1 MMFDANGLLIFFVNV
16 YRSYEFWVPEGS
28 YKNHEIGCI
37 ITEETSVAY
46 SLSKKSYRN
55 PTFAISDVG
64 CLLVSGDLDREA
76 RETFDLRLTGKRMS
90 GGTPSTADIVVRLL
104 DVNDNAPQF
113 RNHHRVRKLSAD
125 EIGLKGFEG
134 ELTVPVYEA
143 TLSEAGTVGTMVT
156 RIVAE
161 DPDGPD
167 DGNSEVKYSLFG
179 PGSELFTVDQTTGVV
194 ALKTPLHGGIY
205 NVTVVASDSG
215 FIRKDNAALL
225 VVSVA
230 DKNAGAEEPLLELR
244 YFEVE
249 VEENCLVP
257 LEILKLNV
265 SSRFRRFASSIS
277 YSIIPS
283 ENSESFE

>member
-1 MMFDANGLLIFFVNV
+1 MA
-16 YRSYEFWVPEGS
+16 EGT
-28 YKNHEIGCI
+28 YKHHEVGCV
-37 ITEETSVAY
+37 ITEETSVVY

-55 PTFAISDVG
+55 PTFSMSDLG
-64 CLLVSGDLDREA
+64 CLLVTGDLDRET
-76 RETFDLRLTGKRMS
+76 RESFDLRLTGKRKS
-90 GGTPSTADIVVRLL
+90 GGTPSTVDILVRLL

-113 RNHHRVRKLSAD
+113 RNHHRVRKLPAD

-134 ELTVPVYEA
+134 DLTVPVYEA
-143 TLSEAGTVGTMVT
+143 TLAEAGTAGTVVT

-161 DPDGPD
+161 DPDGPE
-167 DGNSEVKYSLFG
+167 DGNALVKYSLFG
-179 PGSELFTVDQTTGVV
+179 TGAQWFDIDPTTGVV
-194 ALKTPLHGGIY
+194 TVRVPLQGGIY
-205 NVTVVASDSG
+205 NVTVIAADSG
-215 FIRKDNAALL
+215 IPRKDNAALL
-225 VVSVA
+225 IVSVA
-230 DKNAGAEEPLLELR
+230 DKNAGTVEEPLLELR

-265 SSRFRRFASSIS
+265 TSRFRRFASSVS

>member
-1 MMFDANGLLIFFVNV
+1 M
-16 YRSYEFWVPEGS
+16 PEGA
-28 YKNHEIGCI
+28 YKGHEIGCI
-37 ITEETSVAY
+37 VTEESSIVY

-55 PTFAISDVG
+55 PTFTMSDSG
-64 CLLVSGDLDREA
+64 CLLVSGDLDRET
-76 RETFDLRLTGKRMS
+76 RESFDLRLTGKRKS
-90 GGTPSTADIVVRLL
+90 GGTPSTVDIVVKLL
-104 DVNDNAPQF
+104 DINDNAPQF

-134 ELTVPVYEA
+134 DLTVPVYEA
-143 TLSEAGTVGTMVT
+143 TLAEAGVVGTMIT

-161 DPDGPD
+161 DPDGAE
-167 DGNSEVKYSLFG
+167 DGNADVKYSLFG
-179 PGSELFTVDQTTGVV
+179 PGSEHFEIDHATGVV
-194 ALKTPLHGGIY
+194 TLKSQLQGGIY

-215 FIRKDNAALL
+215 FSRKDNAALL
-225 VVSVA
+225 IVSVA
-230 DKNAGAEEPLLELR
+230 DKNSTGAEEPLLELR

-265 SSRFRRFASSIS
+265 TARFRRFATSVS
-277 YSIIPS
+277 YSIVPS

>member
-1 MMFDANGLLIFFVNV
+1 MSYSHLFDFSFN
-16 YRSYEFWVPEGS
+16 RSYEFWVPEGT
-28 YKNHEIGCI
+28 YKQHEIGCV
-37 ITEETSVAY
+37 ITEETSVIY

-55 PTFAISDVG
+55 PTFSMSDLG
-64 CLLVSGDLDREA
+64 CLLVTGDLDRET
-76 RETFDLRLTGKRMS
+76 RESFDLRLTGKRKS
-90 GGTPSTADIVVRLL
+90 GGTPSTVDILVRLL

-113 RNHHRVRKLSAD
+113 RNHHRVRKLPAD

-134 ELTVPVYEA
+134 DLTVPVYEA
-143 TLSEAGTVGTMVT
+143 TLAEAGTTGTVVT

-161 DPDGPD
+161 DPDGPE
-167 DGNSEVKYSLFG
+167 DGNALVKYNLFG
-179 PGSELFTVDQTTGVV
+179 TGSEWFDIDPTTGVV
-194 ALKTPLHGGIY
+194 TLKVPLQGGIY
-205 NVTVVASDSG
+205 NVTVIASDSG
-215 FIRKDNAALL
+215 FTRKDNAALL
-225 VVSVA
+225 IVSVA
-230 DKNAGAEEPLLELR
+230 DKNTGTVEEPLLELR

-265 SSRFRRFASSIS
+265 TSRFRRFASSVS

>member
-1 MMFDANGLLIFFVNV
+1 M
-16 YRSYEFWVPEGS
+16 
-28 YKNHEIGCI
+28 
-37 ITEETSVAY
+37 EETSVIF

-55 PTFAISDVG
+55 PTFTMSDMG
-64 CLLVSGDLDREA
+64 CLLVSGDLDRET
-76 RETFDLRLTGKRMS
+76 RESFDLRLTGKRKS
-90 GGTPSTADIVVRLL
+90 GGTPSTVDIVVKLL

-125 EIGLKGFEG
+125 DIGLKGFEG
-134 ELTVPVYEA
+134 DVTVPVYEA
-143 TLSEAGTVGTMVT
+143 TLAEAGSAGTMIT

-161 DPDGPD
+161 DSDGPE
-167 DGNSEVKYSLFG
+167 DGNAVVNYSLFG
-179 PGSELFTVDQTTGVV
+179 FGSEMFNIDQTTGVV
-194 ALKTPLHGGIY
+194 TLKTPLQGGIY
-205 NVTVVASDSG
+205 NVTVIASDSG
-215 FIRKDNAALL
+215 FSRKDNAALL

-230 DKNAGAEEPLLELR
+230 DKNIAIEDPLLELR

-265 SSRFRRFASSIS
+265 TSRFRRFASSVS
-277 YSIIPS
+277 YAIIPA

>member
-1 MMFDANGLLIFFVNV
+1 M
-16 YRSYEFWVPEGS
+16 
-28 YKNHEIGCI
+28 
-37 ITEETSVAY
+37 
-46 SLSKKSYRN
+46 
-55 PTFAISDVG
+55 
-64 CLLVSGDLDREA
+64 VSGDLDRET
-76 RETFDLRLTGKRMS
+76 RDSFDLRLTGKRKS
-90 GGTPSTADIVVRLL
+90 GGTPSTVDIIVKLL

-113 RNHHRVRKLSAD
+113 RNHHRVRKLSAG

-143 TLSEAGTVGTMVT
+143 TLAEGGAVGTMVT
-156 RIVAE
+156 KIVAE
-161 DPDGPD
+161 DPDGPE

-179 PGSELFTVDQTTGVV
+179 PGAELFNIDQISGVV
-194 ALKTPLHGGIY
+194 TLKIPLQGGIY

-215 FIRKDNAALL
+215 FSRKDNAALL

-230 DKNAGAEEPLLELR
+230 DKHSGVEEPLLELR

-265 SSRFRRFASSIS
+265 SSRIRRFASSVS
-277 YSIIPS
+277 YSLIPS
-283 ENSESFE
+283 ANSESFE

>member
-1 MMFDANGLLIFFVNV
+1 
-16 YRSYEFWVPEGS
+16 VPEGS
-28 YKNHEIGCI
+28 YKSHEIGCV
-37 ITEETSVAY
+37 ITEESSVTY

-55 PTFAISDVG
+55 PAFSVTDAG
-64 CLLVSGDLDREA
+64 CLLVSGDLDRET
-76 RETFDLRLTGKRMS
+76 RESFDLRLTGKRNS
-90 GGTPSTADIVVRLL
+90 GGTPSTVDVIVKLL

-113 RNHHRVRKLSAD
+113 RNHHRVRKLSAE
-125 EIGLKGFEG
+125 EIGLQGFQG

-143 TLSEAGTVGTMVT
+143 TLAESGPEGTMVT

-167 DGNSEVKYSLFG
+167 DGNADVRYSLFG
-179 PGSELFTVDQTTGVV
+179 SGSEHFDIDPATGVV
-194 ALKTPLHGGIY
+194 TLKGPLQGGIY

-215 FIRKDNAALL
+215 FSRKDNAALL

-230 DKNAGAEEPLLELR
+230 DKSAVAEEPLLELR

-265 SSRFRRFASSIS
+265 TTRFRRFAASVS

>member
-1 MMFDANGLLIFFVNV
+1 MSDA
-16 YRSYEFWVPEGS
+16 
-28 YKNHEIGCI
+28 
-37 ITEETSVAY
+37 
-46 SLSKKSYRN
+46 
-55 PTFAISDVG
+55 G
-64 CLLVSGDLDREA
+64 CLLVSGDLDRET
-76 RETFDLRLTGKRMS
+76 RESFDLRLTGKRIS
-90 GGTPSTADIVVRLL
+90 GGAPSTVDIVVKLL

-113 RNHHRVRKLSAD
+113 RNHHRVRKLSAG

-143 TLSEAGTVGTMVT
+143 TLAEAGVVNTMIT

-167 DGNSEVKYSLFG
+167 DGNAEVKYSLFG
-179 PGSELFTVDQTTGVV
+179 PGSELFDIDQLTGVV
-194 ALKTPLHGGIY
+194 TLKTPLQGGIY

-215 FIRKDNAALL
+215 FSRKDNAALL
-225 VVSVA
+225 IVSVA
-230 DKNAGAEEPLLELR
+230 DKNSTGTEEPLLELR

-265 SSRFRRFASSIS
+265 TSRFRRFASSVN
-277 YSIIPS
+277 YSIISS
-283 ENSESFE
+283 ENSGSFE

>member
-1 MMFDANGLLIFFVNV
+1 MFF
-16 YRSYEFWVPEGS
+16 RSYEFWVPEGNA
-28 YKNHEIGCI
+28 YRQHEIGCI
-37 ITEETSVAY
+37 GTEERTPVVY

-55 PTFAISDVG
+55 PAFAVTEAG
-64 CLLVSGDLDREA
+64 CLLVSGDLDRET
-76 RETFDLRLTGKRMS
+76 RESFDLRLTGKRKS
-90 GGTPSTADIVVRLL
+90 GGAPTTVDVVVRLL
-104 DVNDNAPQF
+104 DVNDNAPRF
-113 RNHHRVRKLSAD
+113 RNHHGVRKLPAGA
-125 EIGLKGFEG
+125 IGLKGFEG

-143 TLSEAGTVGTMVT
+143 TVAEAAGAAGAMVA

-167 DGNSEVKYSLFG
+167 DGNADVRYGLFG
-179 PGSELFTVDQTTGVV
+179 PGADLFDVEPASGVV
-194 ALKTPLHGGIY
+194 TSKVPLHGGVY

-215 FIRKDNAALL
+215 FPRKDNAALL
-225 VVSVA
+225 IVGVA
-230 DKNAGAEEPLLELR
+230 DKGPATPGTAGEPLLELR

-265 SSRFRRFASSIS
+265 TSRYRRFGSSIS
-277 YSIIPS
+277 YSIVPS

>member
-1 MMFDANGLLIFFVNV
+1 M
-16 YRSYEFWVPEGS
+16 PEGA

-37 ITEETSVAY
+37 VTEESSILY
-46 SLSKKSYRN
+46 SLAKKSYRN
-55 PTFAISDVG
+55 PTFTMSDTG
-64 CLLVSGDLDREA
+64 CLMVSGDLDRET
-76 RETFDLRLTGKRMS
+76 RESFDLRLTGKRKS
-90 GGTPSTADIVVRLL
+90 GGTPSTVDIVVKLL
-104 DVNDNAPQF
+104 DINDNAPQF

-143 TLSEAGTVGTMVT
+143 TLAESGIEGTMVT

-161 DPDGPD
+161 DPDGPE
-167 DGNSEVKYSLFG
+167 DGNADVKYSIFG
-179 PGSELFTVDQTTGVV
+179 AGLEHFDIDPVTGVV
-194 ALKTPLHGGIY
+194 TLKGPLQGGIY

-215 FIRKDNAALL
+215 FSRKDNAALL
-225 VVSVA
+225 IVSVA
-230 DKNAGAEEPLLELR
+230 EKNAGAEEPLLELR

-265 SSRFRRFASSIS
+265 TARSRRFATSIS

>member
-1 MMFDANGLLIFFVNV
+1 M
-16 YRSYEFWVPEGS
+16 
-28 YKNHEIGCI
+28 
-37 ITEETSVAY
+37 T
-46 SLSKKSYRN
+46 
-55 PTFAISDVG
+55 DVG
-64 CLLVSGDLDREA
+64 CLLVSGDLDRET
-76 RETFDLRLTGKRMS
+76 RESFDLRLTGKRKS
-90 GGTPSTADIVVRLL
+90 GGNPSTVDIVVKLL

-143 TLSEAGTVGTMVT
+143 TLAEAGTVGTMIT

-161 DPDGPD
+161 DPDGPE
-167 DGNSEVKYSLFG
+167 DGNSVVTYSLFG
-179 PGSELFTVDQTTGVV
+179 PGSAFFDIDQVTGVV
-194 ALKTPLHGGIY
+194 TSKIPLQGGIY

-215 FIRKDNAALL
+215 FSRKDNAALL
-225 VVSVA
+225 IVSVA
-230 DKNAGAEEPLLELR
+230 DKNSGVEEPLLELR

-265 SSRFRRFASSIS
+265 TSRFRRSASSVS